1 MIFHICSPE
10 ILFIRSLLDRFEQ
23 VKPGFNRCIIIV
35 SRHHKNSMHNIDKNL
50 IEYIGPLNKSII
62 QRINE
67 SKCQGV
73 VIHSLND
80 DILELSLELAGRV
93 PVIWRSWGPDLHD
106 ILYPD
111 FNPLLPY
118 TKRLVAGRNKIYE
131 FAIDLLRPVHNLITG
146 RKKESENRV
155 LKKLEFLK
163 KVKFIATATLTEFIL
178 LQKRVPNMKANHI
191 KLNYRSLDINR
202 LPGLINNANSK
213 NIMVG
218 HSSFSYHNHA
228 DVFYQLS
235 NDSYNESLIAPLNYG
250 NVFYR
255 DKIIAFAKK
264 LLKTQVN
271 FLIDLLKFDDY
282 LGIINS
288 CSAFILNSKVQSG
301 GGNIIYFLYQGSK
314 VYLREEN
321 PIFRDFTDLGIK
333 LFSIQKELNNT
344 HILQR
349 DLSTDDKL
357 KNRKIIESL
366 FNSNKEKEN
375 VINAYKAFNINV

>member
-1 MIFHICSPE
+1 M
-10 ILFIRSLLDRFEQ
+10 
-23 VKPGFNRCIIIV
+23 
-35 SRHHKNSMHNIDKNL
+35 
-50 IEYIGPLNKSII
+50 
-62 QRINE
+62 
-67 SKCQGV
+67 
-73 VIHSLND
+73 
-80 DILELSLELAGRV
+80 
-93 PVIWRSWGPDLHD
+93 
-106 ILYPD
+106 
-111 FNPLLPY
+111 
-118 TKRLVAGRNKIYE
+118 
-131 FAIDLLRPVHNLITG
+131 
-146 RKKESENRV
+146 
-155 LKKLEFLK
+155 
-163 KVKFIATATLTEFIL
+163 
-178 LQKRVPNMKANHI
+178 
-191 KLNYRSLDINR
+191 
-202 LPGLINNANSK
+202 
-213 NIMVG
+213 
-218 HSSFSYHNHA
+218 
-228 DVFYQLS
+228 
-235 NDSYNESLIAPLNYG
+235 PLNYG
-250 NVFYR
+250 NGFYR
-255 DKIIAFAKK
+255 DKIISLAKK
-264 LLKTQVN
+264 LLKTQVD